1 MASIGSQIKNNP
13 GLQALGVSLGAVLKI
28 TDKTYSATP
37 VQQYDSLS
45 RSCEPFGTMACIDSI
60 YPASTNWTESCLVA
74 CVLLKKLVP
83 F

>member
-1 MASIGSQIKNNP
+1 MKRTL

-45 RSCEPFGTMACIDSI
+45 RSCEPSGITACIGSI
-60 YPASTNWTESCLVA
+60 YPAFTNWTQSCLVA
-74 CVLLKKLVP
+74 CALLKKLVP